1 MQNDLN
7 SSYDKI
13 KKHEE
18 SIDELKKCLI
28 MKNEENKEI
37 LKHFEKFR
45 DEKKIE
51 IQQFTQ
57 ILTEQ
62 ENEII
67 LILTENEKQKQM
79 IINVFKI

>member
-1 MQNDLN
+1 MSN
-7 SSYDKI
+7 DKI
-13 KKHEE
+13 KKYED
-18 SIDELKKCLI
+18 SIEELKKCLV

-45 DEKKIE
+45 DEKMYE
-51 IQQFTQ
+51 IQQCMQ
-57 ILTEQ
+57 KISEQ

-79 IINVFKI
+79 IKNVFKI

>member
-57 ILTEQ
+57 KLTEQ

-79 IINVFKI
+79 IKNVFKI

>member
-1 MQNDLN
+1 
-7 SSYDKI
+7 
-13 KKHEE
+13 
-18 SIDELKKCLI
+18 

-57 ILTEQ
+57 KLTEQ

-79 IINVFKI
+79 IKNVFKI